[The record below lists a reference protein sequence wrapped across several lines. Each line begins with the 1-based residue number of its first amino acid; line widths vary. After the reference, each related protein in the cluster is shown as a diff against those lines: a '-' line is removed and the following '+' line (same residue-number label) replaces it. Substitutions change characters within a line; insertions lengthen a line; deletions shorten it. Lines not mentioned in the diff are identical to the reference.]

1 MDILINR
8 MEDIN
13 LAEITFSSIRK
24 RYGTGR
30 AFTFRNSQ
38 GDKKTHY
45 RNGCM
50 TEIGD
55 IEESVWQQ
63 VVRELIKRE
72 HETELFRN
80 LKCWLKDS
88 KMIFRDEN
96 ELEDY
101 ALDLHATRIFDC
113 SDWVGYVEFNT
124 RYRPEILHRK

>member
-1 MDILINR
+1 MSIIDRI
-8 MEDIN
+8 EDID

-24 RYGTGR
+24 MYGTGR
-30 AFTFRNSQ
+30 SFTITNSQ

-50 TEIGD
+50 TAIGD
-55 IEESVWQQ
+55 IEKSVWQQ
-63 VVRELIKRE
+63 VVRELITRE
-72 HETELFRN
+72 NETELFQN

-113 SDWVGYVEFNT
+113 PEWVDYVGFNT
-124 RYRPEILHRK
+124 KYRFEILHR

>member
-1 MDILINR
+1 MDILIDR
-8 MEDIN
+8 IEDIN
-13 LAEITFSSIRK
+13 LAEIAFSSIKK

-38 GDKKTHY
+38 GDKKTRY

-50 TEIGD
+50 TAIGD
-55 IEESVWQQ
+55 IEKSVWQQ
-63 VVRELIKRE
+63 VVRELIIRE
-72 HETELFRN
+72 SETELFKN

-88 KMIFRDEN
+88 KMVFRDDN

-113 SDWVGYVEFNT
+113 PEWVGYVDFNT
-124 RYRPEILHRK
+124 KYRPEILHR